1 MPLNPESTGL
11 AVQWNVDLARLE
23 WTLAR
28 TTPAC
33 LHCCMSSNTDSL
45 LNAALAVSDAAGE
58 AALDGVSSHFLAANG
73 HAQDGGELLQ
83 AALNLAHSV
92 KVLASNLPCRVVND
106 GKVLE
111 ADAVPALC
119 IQRLEAAAGAGV
131 GGGARRKTPKAKA
144 ASVSKVEGA
153 ARAGASAAK
162 KRKKEEEEGGE
173 ESDRLTPKSG
183 TGRGEGHTPARDAQ
197 NHAKQAKTP
206 ASAKGRAIKTP
217 RSSKRGTAQ

>member
-73 HAQDGGELLQ
+73 KY
-83 AALNLAHSV
+83 AAV
-92 KVLASNLPCRVVND
+92 YEGMDPT
-106 GKVLE
+106 
-111 ADAVPALC
+111 DAVLSRFIYTSPPPNSS
-119 IQRLEAAAGAGV
+119 AAAC
-131 GGGARRKTPKAKA
+131 
-144 ASVSKVEGA
+144 ASVFFSLKALAGCA
-153 ARAGASAAK
+153 SFSSLSALPLRRA
-162 KRKKEEEEGGE
+162 
-173 ESDRLTPKSG
+173 
-183 TGRGEGHTPARDAQ
+183 
-197 NHAKQAKTP
+197 
-206 ASAKGRAIKTP
+206 
-217 RSSKRGTAQ
+217 